1 MQAAETRDGQKVSIS
16 FSDAKIMAT
25 IGEQAIKGSK
35 SSSGEKV
42 AKKPDER
49 RNRRMRA
56 AVIGVAVLIHE
67 AG

>member
-35 SSSGEKV
+35 SPSGKRWRRSLM
-42 AKKPDER
+42 KR

-56 AVIGVAVLIHE
+56 RR
-67 AG
+67 